1 MALAAVPT
9 MRKFVM
15 FALLLAGAC
24 AGNGTTGDDDDGGT
38 CSLGAMGNG
47 VSTLTGCPE
56 AGMVDGS
63 RGDAM
68 FANPVN
74 VAVGPD
80 GRVYVADFDN
90 NLLRV
95 VDPDGT
101 TSTLTAQDGFSRP
114 FGLTFDGGTLYVE
127 TDNNP
132 QNQHTLT
139 TGTVWRVNTSSGD
152 ATVIAQDLGKPR
164 GLAVVDGKIVTADY
178 QHHVIKILQTSGQ
191 VTTIAGTLDQPGCA
205 DGTGAAAKF
214 NQPYDVVP
222 LSDGSVAVADFGCN
236 KIRKVTMAGVV
247 TTIAGT
253 GSAGHVDGA
262 AADASFSSPQ
272 ALAVDGDTLYVTDID
287 NFLIRRISGGQVDT
301 VAGNG
306 SADSVD
312 ADDPRA
318 AAIFGLEG
326 LDIGADGALYV
337 ADGSRGEAALHN
349 FVRRVV
355 VN

>member
-1 MALAAVPT
+1 

-15 FALLLAGAC
+15 FAFLLAGAC
-24 AGNGTTGDDDDGGT
+24 AGSGPGTGDDDDGGT

-63 RGDAM
+63 RGDAL

-95 VDPDGT
+95 VAADGT
-101 TSTLTAQDGFSRP
+101 VSTLTAQDGFSRP
-114 FGLTFDGGTLYVE
+114 FGLVFDGSTLYVE

-132 QNQHTLT
+132 QNAHSLT
-139 TGTVWRVNTSSGD
+139 TGTVWRVNISSGD

-178 QHHVIKILQTSGQ
+178 QHHVVKILQTSGQ
-191 VTTIAGTLDQPGCA
+191 VTTIAGTQDQPGCA

-214 NQPYDVVP
+214 NQPYDVVA

-247 TTIAGT
+247 TTIAGS

-272 ALAVDGDTLYVTDID
+272 ALAVEGDTLYVTDID

-318 AAIFGLEG
+318 ASLFGLEG
-326 LDIGADGALYV
+326 MDSAGGGVLYV
-337 ADGSRGEAALHN
+337 ADGSRGEAAQHN
-349 FVRRVV
+349 AIRRVV